1 MKFLKLLLWLFASA
15 ILTAGIS
22 DRANADTMN
31 DKKASIAAICAASAT
46 GNMKALR
53 INYHRALESNAI
65 SRGELADIMYIVGNF
80 AGYPRSETA
89 FDLINSINEELRV
102 RGMTADEI
110 SGEITP
116 VAMDAKCQSDFLRSI
131 KSTELAKLS
140 PSLEVEAFGAISGA
154 LCARGEMSFEYR
166 AIATIATLAVTDA
179 NGVFLKYQMRR
190 ELTFGVTPK
199 DLRDLISGIKDL
211 LGEERTMSVN
221 AMIDECV
228 AAQNEEKKESVF
240 IVEMNDGK

>member
-1 MKFLKLLLWLFASA
+1 MKFLKLLICLLACA
-15 ILTAGIS
+15 LLTASIS
-22 DRANADTMN
+22 TKANADTMN
-31 DKKASIAAICAASAT
+31 DKKARIAAICAASAT

-53 INYHRALESNAI
+53 IYYNRALENNDL

-89 FDLINSINEELRV
+89 FELIHSINEELKV
-102 RGMTADEI
+102 RGMTVSEV

-116 VAMDAKCQSDFLRSI
+116 VALDGKCQSDFLRAI
-131 KSTELAKLS
+131 KNTELAKLS

-154 LCARGEMSFEYR
+154 LCARGAMNFEYR

-179 NGVFLKYQMRR
+179 NGVFLKYQMQR

-199 DLRDLISGIKDL
+199 DLRDLISCIKDL

-228 AAQNEEKKESVF
+228 ATHNEEKKESVF
-240 IVEMNDGK
+240 IVEMNADN